1 MNPMF
6 RVMLGTVLVAGLMSP
21 VLEGGAAA
29 HTTQQVARLNGDK
42 VVGSKGD
49 PNAFGRAEISTAS
62 EITTI
67 CYKIYF
73 HGIPRAISAHI
84 HHGGRTQVGEKELK
98 LFFSEKGKGRSPVEG
113 CHHNVS
119 AELIEHIESS
129 PHYVDVHTNGYPKG
143 AMRGQLKVIA
153 EE

>member
-1 MNPMF
+1 MKGML
-6 RVMLGTVLVAGLMSP
+6 RVVLGTIVVAGLMSP

-29 HTTQQVARLNGDK
+29 HTTREVARMNGDK
-42 VVGSKGD
+42 VVGSQGD

-62 EITTI
+62 EINTI

-84 HHGGRTQVGEKELK
+84 HHGGRTAVGEKELK
-98 LFFSEKGKGRSPVEG
+98 LFYSERGKGRSPVEG
-113 CHHNVS
+113 CKHDVPVTT
-119 AELIEHIESS
+119 IEHIESS

-143 AMRGQLKVIA
+143 AMRGQLKIVA